1 MVRTSGPGKAA
12 TQRKRLKLN
21 MVEFKHWI
29 TEEIKRFVRK
39 DSGNRL
45 DRLDGSA
52 IYEEP
57 LVGFVAGNDPIFV
70 QLKEVIGGFHL
81 TPHEAVTAVA
91 KERDVAV
98 PSEEETGVISYILPI
113 SRATIRENAGMKDRP
128 SERWSHTRLFGEE
141 FNRKLQGHVVSFL
154 EENGYLAV
162 APEIE
167 SGVFQTLIDEKVG
180 WTSNWSQRHVA
191 FASGLGTFG
200 LSDGLITEAGKAHR
214 AGSVIVNRELDS
226 PRSTGEIH
234 RDCPFFRD
242 GSCKVCAKRCPA
254 GAITEEGHDKNVC
267 SVYVF
272 NQIPVIK
279 EDYDIEIYA
288 CGLCQTGVPCE
299 KGVPVESRD
308 RNGDWRE

>member
-1 MVRTSGPGKAA
+1 ME
-12 TQRKRLKLN
+12 
-21 MVEFKHWI
+21 EFKKWV
-29 TEEIKRFVRK
+29 TEEIKRFVRE

-45 DRLDGSA
+45 DRLDGSP

-57 LVGFVAGNDPIFV
+57 LVGFVAGTDPIFT
-70 QLKEVIGGFHL
+70 QLKGLIGAFHL
-81 TPHEAVTAVA
+81 TPHEAMTAISGE
-91 KERDVAV
+91 KGLAV
-98 PSEEETGVISYILPI
+98 PSVEETGVISYILPI
-113 SRATIRENAGMKDRP
+113 SRATVRENAGMTDRP

-141 FNRKLQGHVVSFL
+141 FNRKLQAHVVSFL
-154 EENGYLAV
+154 EGNGYLAV

-167 SGVFQTLIDEKVG
+167 AGIFQTLIDERVG

-214 AGSVIVNRELDS
+214 AGSIIVNRGLDS
-226 PRSTGEIH
+226 PRRTGEIH
-234 RDCPFFRD
+234 RDCPFFPD

-299 KGVPVESRD
+299 KGIPVERRD
-308 RNGDWRE
+308 GNAKGQE

>member
-1 MVRTSGPGKAA
+1 
-12 TQRKRLKLN
+12 
-21 MVEFKHWI
+21 VEQFKKSI
-29 TEEIKRFVRK
+29 TEEINRFVRE
-39 DSGNRL
+39 DNGNL
-45 DRLDGSA
+45 LHRLDGSP

-57 LVGFVAGNDPIFV
+57 LVGFVAGNDPLFV
-70 QLKEVIGGFHL
+70 QLKEIVGQFHL
-81 TPHEAVTAVA
+81 TPHEVMQSIA
-91 KERDVAV
+91 KERDVTV
-98 PSEEETGVISYILPI
+98 PSEEEIGVISYILPI
-113 SRATIRENAGMKDRP
+113 SRATVIENAAMKDRP
-128 SERWSHTRLFGEE
+128 SERWSHTRLSGEE
-141 FNRKLQGHVVSFL
+141 FNRNLQAHVVSFL

-191 FASGLGTFG
+191 FAAGLGTFG
-200 LSDGLITEAGKAHR
+200 LSDGLITVAGKAHR
-214 AGSVIVNRELDS
+214 AGSIIVNRELDS
-226 PRSTGEIH
+226 PRRAGETH
-234 RDCPFFRD
+234 RDCLFFRD

-279 EDYDIEIYA
+279 EAYNIEIYA

-299 KGVPVESRD
+299 KGTPVESRD
-308 RNGDWRE
+308 GNAKGQE

>member
-1 MVRTSGPGKAA
+1 MERLTIDMEAF
-12 TQRKRLKLN
+12 KR
-21 MVEFKHWI
+21 WI
-29 TEEIKRFVRK
+29 TEEIKRFVRE
-39 DSGNRL
+39 DIGNRL
-45 DRLDGSA
+45 HRLDDSPV
-52 IYEEP
+52 YEDP
-57 LVGFVAGNDPIFV
+57 LVGFVAGTDPLLV
-70 QLKEVIGGFHL
+70 QLKEIIGEFHL
-81 TPHEAVTAVA
+81 TPHDAVTAVA
-91 KERDVAV
+91 KDRDVPV
-98 PSEEETGVISYILPI
+98 PPEEEAGVISYILPI

-128 SERWSHTRLFGEE
+128 SERWSHTRLFGED
-141 FNRKLQGHVVSFL
+141 FNRKLQAHVVSFL
-154 EENGYLAV
+154 EGSGYLAV

-167 SGVFQTLIDEKVG
+167 GGVFQTLIDEKVG

-214 AGSVIVNRELDS
+214 AGSIIVNRELDS
-226 PRSTGEIH
+226 SRRSGDIH
-234 RDCPFFRD
+234 LDCPFFRD
-242 GSCKVCAKRCPA
+242 GSCKVCVKRCPA

-299 KGVPVESRD
+299 KGIPVESRD
-308 RNGDWRE
+308 GNAKGQE

>member
-1 MVRTSGPGKAA
+1 VRTSRANKLGAEKE
-12 TQRKRLKLN
+12 RLKIDTE
-21 MVEFKHWI
+21 EFEKWI
-29 TEEIKRFVRK
+29 TEEIKRFVRE
-39 DSGNRL
+39 DNGNRL
-45 DRLDGSA
+45 DRLDDSP
-52 IYEEP
+52 IYEDP

-70 QLKEVIGGFHL
+70 KLKEIIGGFHL

-91 KERDVAV
+91 KERKVRV
-98 PSEEETGVISYILPI
+98 SPGQPTGVISYILPI
-113 SRATIRENAGMKDRP
+113 SHATIRENAGMKDRP
-128 SERWSHTRLFGEE
+128 SERWSHTRLYGEE
-141 FNRKLQGHVVSFL
+141 FNRKLQAHVVSFL
-154 EENGYLAV
+154 EESGYCAV

-167 SGVFQTLIDEKVG
+167 SGTFRTLIDEKVG

-191 FASGLGTFG
+191 FAAGLGTFG

-226 PRSTGEIH
+226 PGRRGGIH
-234 RDCPFFRD
+234 RDCPFCRD
-242 GSCKVCAKRCPA
+242 GSCGVCAKRCPA

-288 CGLCQTGVPCE
+288 CGLCQTGVTCDR
-299 KGVPVESRD
+299 GIPVESRD
-308 RNGDWRE
+308 GNEDWRE

>member
-1 MVRTSGPGKAA
+1 VGRIKIAV
-12 TQRKRLKLN
+12 K
-21 MVEFKHWI
+21 EFKKSI
-29 TEEIKRFVRK
+29 TQEIKRFVRE

-45 DRLDGSA
+45 DRLDDSP

-70 QLKEVIGGFHL
+70 QLKEVIGEFHL
-81 TPHEAVTAVA
+81 TPHEAITAVA
-91 KERDVAV
+91 KDRGV
-98 PSEEETGVISYILPI
+98 PVPPEEETGVISYILPI
-113 SRATIRENAGMKDRP
+113 SRATIIENAAMNDRP

-141 FNRKLQGHVVSFL
+141 FNRKLQAHVVLFL
-154 EENGYLAV
+154 QENGYLAV

-191 FASGLGTFG
+191 FTAGLGTFG
-200 LSDGLITEAGKAHR
+200 LSDGLITKAGKAHR
-214 AGSVIVNRELDS
+214 AGSIIVNRPLDS
-226 PRSTGEIH
+226 PPRARDMH

-242 GSCKVCAKRCPA
+242 GSCNVCAKRCPA

-279 EDYDIEIYA
+279 EHYDIEIYA

-299 KGVPVESRD
+299 KGIPVESGEG
-308 RNGDWRE
+308 NAEGQEQ